1 MSCAPLNDF
10 RSMLGTMWKQPG
22 WRPSIAGELIV
33 MKTFSRTIALR
44 RGLRFAA
51 LALLT
56 LPLTAC
62 GGSGSSSG
70 PAILNLGVTDSPVT
84 SASAVVVSFTGVE
97 LQPHGGGSAVTFN
110 FNSPQTIDLLNEQNG
125 NEASLLSGASV
136 PAGNYDWIR
145 LLLNVS
151 SNGTVA
157 NSYIEIN
164 GAQYPLVIPSGAQT
178 GLKLVQGF
186 TMTANQIANFTI
198 DFMLQESITAPPG
211 LTSGGGTQ
219 DYILKPALR
228 LINNVQA
235 GTISGTVALSTLQS
249 ESACLAGYSGS
260 GPLPNAQVDIFSGA
274 VTPSSSVAPVVEPEI
289 ALSASGSYS
298 YDQPLLLAGDYTVA
312 LACSSTSSTGT
323 TTVTFIPVAG
333 TAATVTANQTTT
345 IDF

>member
-1 MSCAPLNDF
+1 
-10 RSMLGTMWKQPG
+10 
-22 WRPSIAGELIV
+22 
-33 MKTFSRTIALR
+33 MKHYTRTIMLR
-44 RGLRFAA
+44 RHLRTAA

-62 GGSGSSSG
+62 GGSSSSSA
-70 PAILNLGVTDSPVT
+70 PATMNLGVTDGPVA
-84 SASAVVVSFTGVE
+84 SASAVVISFTGVE
-97 LQPHGGGSAVTFN
+97 LQPSGGGSSVTIN
-110 FNSPQTIDLLNEQNG
+110 FNSPQTINLLNEQNG
-125 NEASLLSGASV
+125 SEASLLSGASV

-186 TMTANQIANFTI
+186 TMTANQVANFTV
-198 DFMLQESITAPPG
+198 DFMLQQSITAPPG

-219 DYILKPALR
+219 DYLLKPALR

-249 ESACLAGYSGS
+249 NSACLAGYSGS
-260 GPLPNAQVDIFSGA
+260 GPLPNAQVDIFSGT
-274 VTPSSSVAPVVEPEI
+274 VTPSSSLTPVVEPEI
-289 ALSASGSYS
+289 ALSSSGSYG
-298 YDQPLLLAGDYTVA
+298 YDQPFLLAGAYTVA
-312 LACSSTSSTGT
+312 VACSSTSSAGT
-323 TTVTFIPVAG
+323 STVTFIPAAG

-345 IDF
+345 VNF

>member
-1 MSCAPLNDF
+1 MCGQTG
-10 RSMLGTMWKQPG
+10 GT
-22 WRPSIAGELIV
+22 PSTGGELIV
-33 MKTFSRTIALR
+33 MKHFTYTVMLR
-44 RGLRFAA
+44 RHLRIAA

-62 GGSGSSSG
+62 GGSSSSST
-70 PAILNLGVTDSPVT
+70 PATMNLGITDGPVA
-84 SASAVVVSFTGVE
+84 SASAVVISFTGVE
-97 LQPHGGGSAVTFN
+97 LQPSGGGSAVTFN
-110 FNSPQTIDLLNEQNG
+110 FNSPQTINLLNEQNG
-125 NEASLLSGASV
+125 NEASLLNGVSV

-151 SNGTVA
+151 SSGTVA

-186 TMTANQIANFTI
+186 TMTANQVANFTI
-198 DFMLQESITAPPG
+198 DFMLQQSITAPPG

-219 DYILKPALR
+219 DYLLKPALR

-249 ESACLAGYSGS
+249 ISACLAGYSGS
-260 GPLPNAQVDIFSGA
+260 GPLPNAQVDIFSGT
-274 VTPSSSVAPVVEPEI
+274 VTPSSSLTPVVEPEI
-289 ALSASGSYS
+289 ALSSSGSYS
-298 YDQPLLLAGDYTVA
+298 YDQPFLLAGGYTEAVA
-312 LACSSTSSTGT
+312 CTSTSSTGT
-323 TTVTFIPVAG
+323 STVTFIPAAG

-345 IDF
+345 VNF

>member
-1 MSCAPLNDF
+1 MKHF
-10 RSMLGTMWKQPG
+10 TYT
-22 WRPSIAGELIV
+22 V
-33 MKTFSRTIALR
+33 MLR
-44 RGLRFAA
+44 RHLRIAA

-62 GGSGSSSG
+62 GGSSSSST
-70 PAILNLGVTDSPVT
+70 PATMNLGITDGPVA
-84 SASAVVVSFTGVE
+84 SASAVVISFTGVE
-97 LQPHGGGSAVTFN
+97 LQPSGGGSAVTFN
-110 FNSPQTIDLLNEQNG
+110 FNSPQTINLLNEQNG
-125 NEASLLSGASV
+125 NEASLLNGVSV

-151 SNGTVA
+151 SSGTVA

-186 TMTANQIANFTI
+186 TMTANQVANFTI
-198 DFMLQESITAPPG
+198 DFMLQQSITAPPG

-219 DYILKPALR
+219 DYLLKPALR

-249 ESACLAGYSGS
+249 ISACLAGYSGS
-260 GPLPNAQVDIFSGA
+260 GPLPNAQVDIFSGT
-274 VTPSSSVAPVVEPEI
+274 VTPSSSLTPVVEPEI
-289 ALSASGSYS
+289 ALSVSGSYS
-298 YDQPLLLAGDYTVA
+298 YDQPFLLAGGYTVA
-312 LACSSTSSTGT
+312 VACTSTSSTGT
-323 TTVTFIPVAG
+323 STVTFIPAAG

-345 IDF
+345 VNF

>member
-1 MSCAPLNDF
+1 
-10 RSMLGTMWKQPG
+10 
-22 WRPSIAGELIV
+22 
-33 MKTFSRTIALR
+33 MKHYTRTIMLR
-44 RGLRFAA
+44 RHLRTAA

-62 GGSGSSSG
+62 GGSSSSSA
-70 PAILNLGVTDSPVT
+70 PATMNLGVTDGPVA
-84 SASAVVVSFTGVE
+84 SASAVVISFTGVE
-97 LQPHGGGSAVTFN
+97 LQPSGGGSSVTIN
-110 FNSPQTIDLLNEQNG
+110 FNSPQTINLLNEQNG

-186 TMTANQIANFTI
+186 TMTANQVANFTV
-198 DFMLQESITAPPG
+198 DFMLQQSITAPPG

-249 ESACLAGYSGS
+249 NSACLAGYSGS
-260 GPLPNAQVDIFSGA
+260 GPLPNAQVDIFSGT
-274 VTPSSSVAPVVEPEI
+274 VTPSSSLTPVVEPEI
-289 ALSASGSYS
+289 ALSSSGSYG
-298 YDQPLLLAGDYTVA
+298 YDQPFLLAGAYTVA
-312 LACSSTSSTGT
+312 VACSSTSSAGT
-323 TTVTFIPVAG
+323 STVTFIPAAG

-345 IDF
+345 VNF